1 MPALLINDV
10 TLLDATGRDPA
21 PHSSVLCESGRI
33 ARIGAAGSIAA
44 ADGGRVVDGGGRT
57 LMPGLTDAH
66 VHFGITAHS
75 DNDPPESLLS
85 YALKVIDNIRIALD
99 EGFTTVRD
107 AGRLDTAFA
116 AAVESGEIAGPR
128 ILPSGSFLSQTG
140 GHGDQRS
147 RWSDDAPAI
156 VPGLIAQTEICDG
169 VDAVRRAARTQI
181 RRGATQVKLMASGGI
196 MSPSD
201 PIDSQQFSVEE
212 MAAAVR
218 EAHAYGRYVMAH
230 CYTAEAMTNAL
241 DAGVRSLEHGSFMTE
256 AVARRMV
263 EAEAYLVPTVV
274 IMEILARASGIPEFS
289 RKKLD
294 RVRAA
299 LADAV
304 AIARAAGVRI
314 GSGSDLLGPR
324 QRRRASEIAEL
335 AKHIGAMEAIVAA
348 TRTNAELFRMEDRIG
363 TVEEGKDADLILV
376 NGNPADDPGVLVQA
390 ANIQLVVKGGVVMK
404 DVLASR

>member
-1 MPALLINDV
+1 MPPLLFNDV
-10 TLLDATGRDPA
+10 TLLDATGRDPV

-33 ARIGAAGSIAA
+33 ARIGGAGSIPPP
-44 ADGGRVVDGGGRT
+44 DGARVIDGGGMT

-66 VHFGITAHS
+66 VHFGITARS

-85 YALKVIDNIRIALD
+85 YALKVVDNIRIALD

-107 AGRLDTAFA
+107 AGRLDTAFS

-140 GHGDQRS
+140 GHGDQRP
-147 RWSDDAPAI
+147 RWDDGEPAI
-156 VPGLIAQTEICDG
+156 IPGLVAQTEICDG
-169 VDAVRRAARTQI
+169 VDAVRRAARKQI

-201 PIDSQQFSVEE
+201 PIDSQQFTVEE

-241 DAGVRSLEHGSFMTE
+241 DAGVRSLEHGSFMNE

-263 EAEAYLVPTVV
+263 EARAYLVPTVV
-274 IMEILARASGIPEFS
+274 IMEILARASGVPEFS
-289 RKKLD
+289 RQKLD

-304 AIARAAGVRI
+304 ALARSTGVSI

-335 AKHIGAMEAIVAA
+335 AKHIGPMGAIVAA
-348 TRTNAELFRMEDRIG
+348 TRTNAALFRMEDRIG
-363 TVEEGKDADLILV
+363 TIEEGKDADLILV
-376 NGNPADDPGVLVQA
+376 DGNPVDDPGVLVQA
-390 ANIQLVVKGGVVMK
+390 ANIPLVVKGGVVMK
-404 DVLASR
+404 DLLASR

>member
-1 MPALLINDV
+1 MTSLLLNDA
-10 TLLDATGRDPA
+10 TLIDGTGRDPRT
-21 PHSSVLCESGRI
+21 HVSVLCESGRI
-33 ARIGAAGSIAA
+33 ARIAAAGSIAA
-44 ADGGRVVDGGGRT
+44 PDGARAVDCGGMT

-66 VHFGITAHS
+66 VHFGITSHS
-75 DNDPPESLLS
+75 DNDPPQSWVS
-85 YALKVIDNIRIALD
+85 YVLKVIENIRIALD

-147 RWSDDAPAI
+147 RWSDEPRKTI
-156 VPGLIAQTEICDG
+156 PGLMAETEICDG
-169 VDAVRRAARTQI
+169 VDAVRHAARKQI

-201 PIDSQQFSVEE
+201 PIDSQQFTVEE

-218 EAHAYGRYVMAH
+218 EANAYGKYVMAH
-230 CYTAEAMTNAL
+230 CYTAEAMQNAL

-256 AVARRMV
+256 RVARQMV
-263 EAEAYLVPTVV
+263 DAGAYLVPTVV
-274 IMEILARASGIPEFS
+274 IMEILARASSVPEFS
-289 RKKLD
+289 RQKLD
-294 RVRAA
+294 RVRAG
-299 LADAV
+299 LAASV
-304 AIARAAGVRI
+304 AIARETGVSI

-335 AKHIGAMEAIVAA
+335 AKHLGPMGAIVAA
-348 TRTNAELFRMEDRIG
+348 TKTNAALFRMEDRIG

-376 NGNPADDPGVLVQA
+376 RGDPVADINVLVQA
-390 ANIQLVVKGGVVMK
+390 ANIALVVKGGVVVK
-404 DVLASR
+404 DALAQR